1 MYELKELLK
10 TSVVNVTFTKVDGT
24 ERKMVCTLAEEF
36 LPEKKA
42 TTIEVDVENVKPKND
57 NIFIVYDLEK
67 DAWRSF
73 RLDSVISYF
82 V

>member
-1 MYELKELLK
+1 MDELKELLK

-24 ERKMVCTLAEEF
+24 ERKMVCTLSESF
-36 LPEKKA
+36 LHDKKA
-42 TTIEVDVENVKPKND
+42 TTIEVENVKTVND
-57 NIFIVYDLEK
+57 NIFTVYDLEK

>member
-1 MYELKELLK
+1 MLELKELLK

-24 ERKMVCTLAEEF
+24 ERQMVCTLAEEF

-42 TTIEVDVENVKPKND
+42 TTIEVENVKTKSD
-57 NIFIVYDLEK
+57 NIFTVYDLEK
-67 DAWRSF
+67 EAWRSF